1 MLTSTTVGLYP
12 LFQPWPTEVP
22 IMSSDDDDDTVS
34 LYFLFFASVLA
45 LVLLL
50 SKALHK
56 RPWLNSILSEPAMVL
71 LVGMFFSFFVSFFF
85 LLEKKLH
92 EESQPDDDAA
102 ASVMNEQI
110 KEEGFLTET
119 ILSFPNKVFFMALLP
134 PILFNSGYQLQR
146 ELFYRHIKPIT
157 LFAALGTTISG
168 LVTGCTLFG
177 AKSLGL
183 FGDFDPAF
191 LELLTFGALIAATD
205 TVSVLGVLQAKRVD
219 PHLFSLVFG
228 ESALN
233 DAVALVLFRSFST
246 MLVNGVGDQ
255 TKLVDSIG
263 EIMID
268 FLYQAAGS
276 PALGILFAFL
286 IALLFKYADLRETK
300 MLELSLF
307 ILLMYFPFVLAEEIN
322 LSGIVAI
329 FFAGLSARRY
339 IEPNVSDETKR
350 NAEVIFHLTSYLA
363 ETCIFLELGLSTF
376 GLSGSFRWGFIASAF
391 VATLFGRAMSVYPIS
406 ILFNYSLK
414 EHVTDPLIDDDER
427 SVGSNASHST
437 HSSWSRA
444 RRRRSTPEKRKDKKI
459 PIPFM
464 HVLWFAGL
472 RGAVAYSCARDF
484 PNLYGHND
492 EITAATMVLVFVTI
506 VMMGGCT
513 EPLLDYLQI
522 KMNVDEKE
530 YMEAWRRRR
539 KLKGFYHD
547 FEYKFMYMVAVRDRC
562 TDEEFHDIASR
573 LTELSTGHGGRHPMP
588 EIELPP
594 EQISVSS
601 STSPSRTCLD
611 VDQNSAE
618 DNHTTPDH
626 VNVPVVLIAHDR
638 KVPERVH
645 VHIV

>member
-1 MLTSTTVGLYP
+1 
-12 LFQPWPTEVP
+12 
-22 IMSSDDDDDTVS
+22 MSSEDDDTVS

-50 SKALHK
+50 SKALHR

-71 LVGMFFSFFVSFFF
+71 LVGMLFSFFVSMLF
-85 LLEKKLH
+85 LIQSKLQEKA
-92 EESQPDDDAA
+92 QQDGGDGAA
-102 ASVMNEQI
+102 AMNEQI

-168 LVTGCTLFG
+168 LITGCTLLG
-177 AKSLGL
+177 AKTLGL
-183 FGDFDPAF
+183 FGDFNPTF

-233 DAVALVLFRSFST
+233 DAVALVLFRSFSN
-246 MLVNGVGDQ
+246 MLVTGVGGE
-255 TKLVDSIG
+255 TTLVDTLGGILV
-263 EIMID
+263 D
-268 FLYQAAGS
+268 LLYQAAGS

-286 IALLFKYADLRETK
+286 IALLFKYVDLRETTT
-300 MLELSLF
+300 LELSLF
-307 ILLMYFPFVLAEEIN
+307 IILMYFPFVLAEEIN
-322 LSGIVAI
+322 LSGIVSI

-350 NAEVIFHLTSYLA
+350 NAEVIFHLISYLA

-376 GLSGSFRWGFIASAF
+376 GLSGSFRWGFIACAF

-414 EHVTDPLIDDDER
+414 EDITDPLIEDEDEC
-427 SVGSNASHST
+427 SVGSTSSYSGHSLR
-437 HSSWSRA
+437 SRA
-444 RRRRSTPEKRKDKKI
+444 HRRRSTPEKRKDKKI
-459 PIPFM
+459 PVPFM

-492 EITAATMVLVFVTI
+492 EITAATMALVFVTI

-513 EPLLDYLQI
+513 EPLLDHLQI
-522 KMNVDEKE
+522 KMNIDEKE
-530 YMEAWRRRR
+530 YMNAWRQRRR
-539 KLKGFYHD
+539 LKGFYHD
-547 FEYKFMYMVAVRDRC
+547 FGK
-562 TDEEFHDIASR
+562 
-573 LTELSTGHGGRHPMP
+573 TG
-588 EIELPP
+588 
-594 EQISVSS
+594 
-601 STSPSRTCLD
+601 
-611 VDQNSAE
+611 
-618 DNHTTPDH
+618 
-626 VNVPVVLIAHDR
+626 
-638 KVPERVH
+638 
-645 VHIV
+645 